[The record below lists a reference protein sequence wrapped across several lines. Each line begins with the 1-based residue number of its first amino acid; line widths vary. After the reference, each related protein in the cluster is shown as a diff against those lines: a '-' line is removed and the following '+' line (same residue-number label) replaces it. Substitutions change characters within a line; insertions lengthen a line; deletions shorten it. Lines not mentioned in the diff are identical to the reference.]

1 MYVFFYGTVLLDK
14 AKTRFPDML
23 RFQVSL
29 CWRILFNILTREAC
43 LLLYILLKTV
53 FQKKKTF
60 IFFHPQYMGL
70 FLDITDTMVS
80 RSIKSLMVSNAEVRP
95 HFHVLNK
102 HMLRR
107 LSFLSMELA
116 EMQSLSRNSIIHGP
130 QIQSVYSQNQLWLRI
145 AVLFICCVTQ
155 LEPKTLK
162 VTSNLF
168 WVFKD

>member
-1 MYVFFYGTVLLDK
+1 MEDTFQYFD
-14 AKTRFPDML
+14 TRSMFA
-23 RFQVSL
+23 
-29 CWRILFNILTREAC
+29 T
-43 LLLYILLKTV
+43 LYSFENCFLE
-53 FQKKKTF
+53 KKKTF

-80 RSIKSLMVSNAEVRP
+80 RSIKSLMVSIAEVRP